1 MEASI
6 SQRARATVRR
16 TKEDRQP
23 DYVVRARSGRA
34 WTQIG
39 AAWKGREDGNVVVSV
54 KVNAIPVGFD
64 GVLKVMLPLEEE
76 PSDEPQGDE

>member
-1 MEASI
+1 MEGSI
-6 SQRARATVRR
+6 SQRARQDVRR
-16 TKEDRQP
+16 AREDRQP
-23 DYVVRARSGRA
+23 DFVARARSGRA

-64 GVLKVMLPLEEE
+64 GVIKIMLPLEED
-76 PSDEPQGDE
+76 PSDEAASK